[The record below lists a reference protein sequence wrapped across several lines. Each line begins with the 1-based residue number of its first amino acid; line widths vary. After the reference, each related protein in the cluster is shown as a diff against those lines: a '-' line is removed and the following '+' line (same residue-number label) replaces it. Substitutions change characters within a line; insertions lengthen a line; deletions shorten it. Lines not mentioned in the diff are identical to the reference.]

1 MTRLALCNGLKLLA
15 GLIGGVAKMSVPT
28 NDKLRMYSR
37 YAAHCSQMAIAI
49 QEQESRSILREMA
62 VEWIKL
68 ADALSFP
75 HERKFYK
82 LRGELS
88 SHASD

>member
-1 MTRLALCNGLKLLA
+1 ML
-15 GLIGGVAKMSVPT
+15 VPT

-37 YAAHCSQMAIAI
+37 CAAHCSQMAVAI
-49 QEQESRSILREMA
+49 QEQESRAILLEIPA
-62 VEWIKL
+62 EWTQL

>member
-1 MTRLALCNGLKLLA
+1 ML
-15 GLIGGVAKMSVPT
+15 VPT

-37 YAAHCSQMAIAI
+37 CAAHCSQMAVAI
-49 QEQESRSILREMA
+49 QEQESRAILLEIA
-62 VEWIKL
+62 AEWTQL